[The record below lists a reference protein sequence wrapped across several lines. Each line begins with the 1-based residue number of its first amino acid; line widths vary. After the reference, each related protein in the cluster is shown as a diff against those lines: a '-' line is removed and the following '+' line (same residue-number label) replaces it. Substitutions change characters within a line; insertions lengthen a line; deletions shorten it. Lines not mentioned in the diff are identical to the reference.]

1 MSISAVDS
9 LNTDVSQTKT
19 DFSNIFTIWPY
30 KLQIFDSLEHTGM
43 NGTHNGKENDDNFY
57 FTFFFP
63 NRLWGW
69 RECINP
75 FHLGRK

>member
-1 MSISAVDS
+1 MSFSAVDS

-43 NGTHNGKENDDNFY
+43 NGTHNGKVNDDDF
-57 FTFFFP
+57 
-63 NRLWGW
+63 
-69 RECINP
+69 
-75 FHLGRK
+75 